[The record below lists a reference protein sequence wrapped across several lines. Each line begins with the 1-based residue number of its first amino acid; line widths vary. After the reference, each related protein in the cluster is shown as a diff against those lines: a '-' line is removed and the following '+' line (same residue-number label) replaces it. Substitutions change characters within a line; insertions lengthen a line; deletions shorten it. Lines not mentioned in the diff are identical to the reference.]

1 VANGGIIMVKVN
13 EVFHPDPELKTLYF
27 LYLLLGIV
35 AFYLSWTIPIIIF
48 VPHIYVIISILLP
61 LLATIVFFAYWIPKY
76 CSSVS
81 FLLTENEI
89 VVEKGVWWKK
99 KSIVPY
105 NRITNIDVVQG
116 PLSRKFGIASIKIQT
131 AGYSVAGDFSAKGV
145 EAEIFGVKNYQ
156 EIRDFILNVIRGVKP
171 VAVEVATETSS
182 LEDIIRQI
190 LQELKEIRKLLK
202 IKTT

>member
-1 VANGGIIMVKVN
+1 MVKVN
-13 EVFHPDPELKTLYF
+13 EVFHPNPELKTLYF

-35 AFYLSWTIPIIIF
+35 AFYLSWATPIIVF
-48 VPHIYVIISILLP
+48 FPHVYVIVSILLP
-61 LLATIVFFAYWIPKY
+61 LLAAVVFFACWIPKY

-89 VVEKGVWWKK
+89 VVENGVWWKK

-116 PLSRKFGIASIKIQT
+116 PLSRKLGIASIKIQT
-131 AGYSVAGDFSAKGV
+131 AGYSMAGGFSAKGV

-156 EIRDFILNVIRGVKP
+156 EIKDFILNIIRGIKP
-171 VAVEVATETSS
+171 VAVETAAEKLG
-182 LEDIIRQI
+182 LEGVICEI
-190 LQELKEIRKLLK
+190 LQELKEIRKLLERGTK
-202 IKTT
+202 

>member
-1 VANGGIIMVKVN
+1 MVKVN
-13 EVFHPDPELKTLYF
+13 EVFHPNSELKTLYF
-27 LYLLLGIV
+27 LYLLIGIV
-35 AFYLSWTIPIIIF
+35 AFYLSWATPIIIF
-48 VPHIYVIISILLP
+48 VPHIYVIVSILLP
-61 LLATIVFFAYWIPKY
+61 LLAAVVFFAYWIPKY

-131 AGYSVAGDFSAKGV
+131 AGYSMAGGFSAKGG

-156 EIRDFILNVIRGVKP
+156 EIRDFILNTIRGIKP
-171 VAVEVATETSS
+171 VAVEAAAEKSG
-182 LEDIIRQI
+182 LEGIICEI
-190 LQELKEIRKLLK
+190 LHELKEIRKLLERSTK
-202 IKTT
+202 